1 MGRHKTKDYTI
12 RREILFTQE
21 EWELIHM
28 RYECETDGQD
38 VTFSRWAR
46 RVLSE
51 PFNLSVTQTV
61 DTSLVDRQITGVATN
76 VNQIARLANTLH
88 QADAAILS
96 DINASLTRLNQALSQ
111 LHQDSQDLIAAQLTG
126 AYQGRR

>member
-1 MGRHKTKDYTI
+1 MGRHKAKDYTI

-28 RYECETDGQD
+28 RYECETAGQD

-61 DTSLVDRQITGVATN
+61 DTNLVDRQITGVAAN

-88 QADAAILS
+88 QADTALLA
-96 DINASLTRLNQALSQ
+96 DINANLTRLDQALSQ
-111 LHQDSQDLIAAQLTG
+111 LHQDSRDLIAAQLAA

>member
-1 MGRHKTKDYTI
+1 MGRHKAKDYTI

-21 EWELIHM
+21 EWELVHM

-46 RVLSE
+46 RALSE

-61 DTSLVDRQITGVATN
+61 DTNLIDRQITGVATN
-76 VNQIARLANTLH
+76 VNQITRLANTLH
-88 QADAAILS
+88 QADTDILA
-96 DINASLTRLNQALSQ
+96 DINANLTRLNQALSQ

-126 AYQGRR
+126 AYHGRR

>member
-1 MGRHKTKDYTI
+1 MSRHKAKDYTI

-21 EWELIHM
+21 EWELVHM
-28 RYECETDGQD
+28 RYECETAGQD

-61 DTSLVDRQITGVATN
+61 DTNLVDRQITGVAAN

-88 QADAAILS
+88 QADTALLA
-96 DINASLTRLNQALSQ
+96 DINANLTRLDQALSQ
-111 LHQDSQDLIAAQLTG
+111 LHQDSQDLIAAQLAA